1 MVKVIVSDLLTKIFT
16 TRIMKKLNGIKM
28 NPYQPPRIEYR
39 DKISFKSVAL
49 YFVAIIAMIVTILV
63 YFFVMGSVVKWL
75 S

>member
-1 MVKVIVSDLLTKIFT
+1 MEKVIVSDLLTKKFMI
-16 TRIMKKLNGIKM
+16 RITKKLNGIKM
-28 NPYQPPRIEYR
+28 NPYQPPRIENR
-39 DKISFKSVAL
+39 DKVSFKSVAL

>member
-1 MVKVIVSDLLTKIFT
+1 MIVSDQLTKKFT
-16 TRIMKKLNGIKM
+16 IKTTKKLNGIKM
-28 NPYQPPRIEYR
+28 NPYQPPRIENR
-39 DKISFKSVAL
+39 DKVSFKSVAL